1 MMVFRIAALLTL
13 ITLPVMASGQTL
25 TSTVELCSD
34 PMTTGHQKLALLPG
48 AGWTEVTGPT
58 PEQFARLAGSL
69 GPSFNSDMPV
79 AEMQAILPQISAGL
93 ANAVSGGI
101 LQVVEANG
109 ALLMI
114 GVNPQP
120 NNGLEHLTCLF
131 AGSATS
137 EVAAYWQQ
145 YGGAQVTPLLGREIT
160 LFEGSV
166 FNARDDITYS
176 EYQVWARVPQALSDL
191 TDTYRYERLQTAS
204 Q

>member
-1 MMVFRIAALLTL
+1 MVVRVAALLAL
-13 ITLPVMASGQTL
+13 IGLPMVASGQSL
-25 TSTVELCSD
+25 TSTVALCSD
-34 PMTTGHQKLALLPG
+34 PMTTGPQKLASLSG
-48 AGWTEVTGPT
+48 AGWSAVTDPT

-79 AEMQAILPQISAGL
+79 ADMQSILPEISVGL

-101 LQVVEANG
+101 LQVFEGNG

-120 NNGLEHLTCLF
+120 DNGLEHLTCLF
-131 AGSATS
+131 AGPASDDIATH
-137 EVAAYWQQ
+137 WQQ
-145 YGGAQVTPLLGREIT
+145 YGGAEVTPLLGREIT
-160 LFEGSV
+160 LFQGTV

-176 EYQVWARVPQALSDL
+176 EYQVWARVPATLSDL
-191 TDTYRYERLQTAS
+191 TDTYRYERLETAA